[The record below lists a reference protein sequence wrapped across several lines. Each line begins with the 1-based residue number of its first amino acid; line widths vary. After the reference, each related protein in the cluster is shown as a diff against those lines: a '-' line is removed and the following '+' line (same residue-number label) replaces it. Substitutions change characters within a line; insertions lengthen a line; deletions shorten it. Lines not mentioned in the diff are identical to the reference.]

1 MVQLDVLPAKASR
14 RRGRPAGTDS
24 AQTRAR
30 ILDAARAVIS
40 IRGYHATTIQAIAA
54 TAELSRPT
62 LHYHFQTREDIYHCL
77 LNEIATT
84 IDLCIARAA
93 VASSLPAQVSALLA
107 EFRSSGMHDPQSVA
121 LLVSSHIEADRLP
134 APRRDAKAAVRKFLV
149 QAVQDGIARGELP
162 ADAAVAPAA
171 DLLYTLV
178 WGLGFYAG
186 LMVGDDHVD
195 AVTKQL
201 QSVLYQGLLAEPGQ
215 VVAGVV
221 ASGTPEPVACSSQS
235 A

>member
-1 MVQLDVLPAKASR
+1 MVHLDVLPVKAAR

-30 ILDAARAVIS
+30 ILDAAREVIAV
-40 IRGYHATTIQAIAA
+40 RGYHATTIQAIAEIA
-54 TAELSRPT
+54 GLSRPT

-84 IDLCIARAA
+84 IDLCIARAGA
-93 VASSLPAQVSALLA
+93 ESTLPGQVSVLIA
-107 EFRSSGMHDPQSVA
+107 EFRGAGVHDPESVA
-121 LLVSSHIEADRLP
+121 LLVSSYLEADRLP
-134 APRRDAKAAVRKFLV
+134 APRHDAKASVRKFLD
-149 QAVQDGIARGELP
+149 QAVRDAIARGELP
-162 ADAAVAPAA
+162 AESAVAPVA

-186 LMVGDDHVD
+186 LVADGDRVE

-201 QSVLYQGLLAEPGQ
+201 QNMLSKGLL
-215 VVAGVV
+215 V
-221 ASGTPEPVACSSQS
+221 TPVAPDGDAAEVRVHAGAAASS
-235 A
+235 

>member
-1 MVQLDVLPAKASR
+1 MVQLDVLPAKATR

-84 IDLCIARAA
+84 IDLCIARAGA
-93 VASSLPAQVSALLA
+93 ESTLPAQVSALLA
-107 EFRSSGMHDPQSVA
+107 EFRSSGIHDPQSVA

-134 APRRDAKAAVRKFLV
+134 APRRDAKAAVRKFLE
-149 QAVQDGIARGELP
+149 QGVQDAIGRGELA
-162 ADAAVAPAA
+162 ADAAVAPIT
-171 DLLYTLV
+171 DLLYTMV
-178 WGLGFYAG
+178 WGLGFYSGMMAN
-186 LMVGDDHVD
+186 DDRVN

-201 QSVLYQGLLAEPGQ
+201 QSVLGQGLLAGPGE
-215 VVAGVV
+215 VAGATV
-221 ASGTPEPVACSSQS
+221 AANVAECVSGAPKS